1 MRSAAD
7 ASPYALRSCFLLGLF
22 LLFKFL
28 PKDLINMVL
37 TGYFVVLVRY
47 SGTMQCVA
55 SRQPA

>member
-1 MRSAAD
+1 VRGAAD
-7 ASPYALRSCFLLGLF
+7 ASRDALHSCFLLGLF
-22 LLFKFL
+22 MLFKFL